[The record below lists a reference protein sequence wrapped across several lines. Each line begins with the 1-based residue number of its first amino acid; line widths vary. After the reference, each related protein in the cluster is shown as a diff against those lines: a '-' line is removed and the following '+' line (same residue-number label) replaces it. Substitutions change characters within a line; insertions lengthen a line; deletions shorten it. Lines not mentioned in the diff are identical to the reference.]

1 MVATTSANVVV
12 AAAIAIAADVAN
24 VDDFGV
30 AAVSSPLVVVAD
42 STTMEG
48 LG

>member
-1 MVATTSANVVV
+1 MVATTIATAVV
-12 AAAIAIAADVAN
+12 AADIAVDVAN